1 MRVGA
6 VLRNRWATWGPRHP
20 LPQPCPAPNLCPMLR
35 TFSGHLTE
43 LQALVLK
50 GAPGKWLFSQWNLPL
65 EPSVAE
71 WSFCPG
77 GRGGEESGEGEPSG
91 FDLTPALPPTLQS
104 CPGGIPQ
111 STVWEPKPLILHPG
125 KLRHREGKRRAQVLT
140 ARDPPQAVPH
150 C

>member
-1 MRVGA
+1 
-6 VLRNRWATWGPRHP
+6 
-20 LPQPCPAPNLCPMLR
+20 MLR

-77 GRGGEESGEGEPSG
+77 GRGGEESGEGEPS
-91 FDLTPALPPTLQS
+91 PPRSRAVL
-104 CPGGIPQ
+104 
-111 STVWEPKPLILHPG
+111 E
-125 KLRHREGKRRAQVLT
+125 EFRRAQFGNPNLSFYI
-140 ARDPPQAVPH
+140 QGN
-150 C
+150 

>member
-6 VLRNRWATWGPRHP
+6 VLRNRWATWGPCHP
-20 LPQPCPAPNLCPMLR
+20 LPQPCPAPNLRPMLR

-50 GAPGKWLFSQWNLPL
+50 GAPGKWLFSQWNLLL

-77 GRGGEESGEGEPSG
+77 GRGERRMERGSPRGLTSLQPSPPSSRAVLEE
-91 FDLTPALPPTLQS
+91 FR
-104 CPGGIPQ
+104 
-111 STVWEPKPLILHPG
+111 K
-125 KLRHREGKRRAQVLT
+125 AQFGNPNLSFYI
-140 ARDPPQAVPH
+140 QGN
-150 C
+150 